1 MPEPI
6 LACPELSLSERVP
19 HAARLRGIV
28 AGLVVLFAAFGMV
41 GSVRAAEP
49 AESCVLPKLK
59 TAERP
64 GAGGAATKVAVGLYL
79 VDITQIDDVKQEF
92 TADLLLFQT
101 WEDPRLKGLD
111 DCHFNLDQVWHPQ
124 LDFVN
129 SGRMFPGF
137 PARVRVGAEGRVRYV
152 QRYRGS
158 LSFPHRLDHFPF
170 DRHALR
176 IALVTLGH
184 RLQDIE
190 LSVDQVNNGR
200 QDRFTIPD
208 WIVDTP
214 KGLISTFANP
224 KIGENLP
231 LFYFEVPVERRYE
244 YYFWKM
250 LLPLVLIVAMSWSVF
265 WINPAQF
272 GPQMGMAATSM
283 LTLIAFQFA
292 TTGILPRLSYVT
304 ALDAFITASTGLVFL
319 ALVVSL
325 MTAYYVSVDRKELA
339 LRIDK
344 NCRWIFPLAFV
355 GIMVAIFAF

>member
-1 MPEPI
+1 MSGLVKPGT
-6 LACPELSLSERVP
+6 AVSNSS
-19 HAARLRGIV
+19 RLRVIFT
-28 AGLVVLFAAFGMV
+28 AFLIFAAQFGL
-41 GSVRAAEP
+41 GASAWAAE
-49 AESCVLPKLK
+49 AADSCVLPKMK

-64 GAGGAATKVAVGLYL
+64 GAGSAATKVAVGLYL

-101 WEDPRLKGLD
+101 WEDPRLKGLE

-137 PARVRVGAEGRVRYV
+137 PARVRVGSGGRVRYV

-158 LSFPHRLDHFPF
+158 LSFPHRLDQFPF
-170 DRHALR
+170 DGHTLR

-190 LSVDQVNNGR
+190 LSIDKVNNGR
-200 QDRFTIPD
+200 QEQLTIPD
-208 WIVDTP
+208 WIVGAP

-355 GIMVAIFAF
+355 GIMFAIFST